1 MSDLD
6 VVIGLGSL
14 LLGLFFVMSFLRAVA
29 IWEENEALKD
39 LRDSLDRMKDLRDN
53 LDRMNR
59 AEAPTREYPRE

>member
-29 IWEENEALKD
+29 LWEEKEALKD
-39 LRDSLDRMKDLRDN
+39 LRDSLDRM
-53 LDRMNR
+53 NR
-59 AEAPTREYPRE
+59 ADAPTREYPQE

>member
-29 IWEENEALKD
+29 LWEENEALKD
-39 LRDSLDRMKDLRDN
+39 LRDSLDRM
-53 LDRMNR
+53 NR
-59 AEAPTREYPRE
+59 ADAPTREYPRE

>member
-6 VVIGLGSL
+6 VVIGLGCL

-39 LRDSLDRMKDLRDN
+39 LRDN

>member
-29 IWEENEALKD
+29 LWEENEALKD
-39 LRDSLDRMKDLRDN
+39 LRDSLDRM
-53 LDRMNR
+53 NR
-59 AEAPTREYPRE
+59 AEAPTREYPQE